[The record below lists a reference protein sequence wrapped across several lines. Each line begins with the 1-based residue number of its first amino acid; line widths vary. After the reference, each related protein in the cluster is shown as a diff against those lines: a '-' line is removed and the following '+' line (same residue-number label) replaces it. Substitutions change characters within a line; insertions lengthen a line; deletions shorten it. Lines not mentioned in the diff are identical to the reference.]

1 VATVRRRKGSEYY
14 YADFRDAAGARRQPC
29 TYRTRKGDAQDVA
42 DRWERESLR
51 DPLEAERERATW
63 GDALDLLAGHLL
75 ESVRA
80 GRMAHDTALMH
91 RAKAVQLTKVFGRG
105 KKLATVNTAA
115 VRDYCAERRRPRV
128 EELKSG
134 RARHRPPVRDHTL
147 VKEIVTLRLAMRLA
161 AERGWWRGDLDTLK
175 PAEVSSDYAP
185 RERVV
190 SAAEVDALRAQ
201 LGPRKHAKRPR
212 WRVVAFALATGAEFS
227 AWSRFRRDLDVVT
240 TRSTDGAEP
249 VTLVRVRGSKRE
261 TRDRWV
267 PVVLPEC
274 QALLREALDGPDEA
288 PPHTFRPWTRAG
300 HALALACE
308 RAKVPHVTPTDLRR
322 TWATRHIEAGVS
334 LDVLFRAAGH
344 VDTTML
350 ARTYAK
356 PRVEVQA
363 ELMREQITRKGTKKT

>member
-1 VATVRRRKGSEYY
+1 MATVRRRAGSQYY
-14 YADFRDAAGARRQPC
+14 YADFRDAAGNRRQPC

-51 DPLEAERERATW
+51 DPVEAERERATW
-63 GDALDLLAGHLL
+63 GTALDLLAAHLL
-75 ESVRA
+75 ESVTA

-91 RAKAVQLTKVFGRG
+91 RAKAVQLTRVFGRG
-105 KKLATVNTAA
+105 KRLATVDTAT
-115 VRDYCAERRRPRV
+115 VRDYCAARRRPRA
-128 EELKSG
+128 EPRRDG
-134 RARHRPPVRDHTL
+134 TTRHRPPVRDHTL

-161 AERGWWRGDLDTLK
+161 AERGLWRGDLDTLK

-212 WRVVAFALATGAEFS
+212 WRVVAFALATGAEY
-227 AWSRFRRDLDVVT
+227 ATWARFRRDLDVIT
-240 TRSTDGAEP
+240 TDGAE
-249 VTLVRVRGSKRE
+249 LVRVRGTKRE
-261 TRDRWV
+261 ARDRWV

-288 PPHTFRPWTRAG
+288 PPHAFRPWPKAG
-300 HALALACE
+300 QDIARACE
-308 RAKVPHVTPTDLRR
+308 RAKIPHATPTDLRR

-334 LDVLFRAAGH
+334 LDVLFRPAGH

-363 ELMREQITRKGTKKT
+363 ELMREQIARKRAPKP